1 LIDRRLYLPKD
12 WAEDPERRAGASVPE
27 DVTFATKPKIGAA
40 MVEAALQA
48 GVPCAWVLG
57 VSVYGSDK
65 SLRVMLERR
74 EKPYVLCVRG
84 NERLMVGDFH
94 RHAAEDLAAGL
105 SPINGGVCL
114 PARVRKDPAFTT
126 GLGSVC
132 CGCKR
137 RHGITGC

>member
-1 LIDRRLYLPKD
+1 M
-12 WAEDPERRAGASVPE
+12 
-27 DVTFATKPKIGAA
+27 TFATKPKIGAA

-57 VSVYGSDK
+57 DSVYGSDK

-74 EKPYVLCVRG
+74 EKPYVPCVRG

-94 RHAAEDLAAGL
+94 THAAEELAAGL
-105 SPINGGVCL
+105 SPDQWRRL
-114 PARVRKDPAFTT
+114 PAGAGSKGPRFTT
-126 GLGSVC
+126 GFGSVC